1 MPKILFL
8 TAYPIEDASCRYRVH
23 QFLPYL
29 ESAGY
34 ECTVSA
40 FCSPELFSALKFNG
54 KIRTKVTG
62 TLHCTVQRLFQLFD
76 ISKFDFIVIHR
87 EAFPFFAPH
96 LENWVLR
103 RHQKVI
109 FSFDDAIYAGH
120 NEVAHLNH
128 PRLYRW
134 KHGRK
139 YDEVIRRSTQ
149 VIAGNRILAEYARR
163 FNPSVS
169 VIPTV
174 VDCRQYSLRARV
186 AEPHGSR
193 PVTVGWVG
201 SRSTA
206 SYLTL
211 VESALRRLAHSY
223 PGGVCFR
230 FIGHPAYAPNIPY
243 SSSVPF
249 MLESEI
255 EDLHSIDI
263 GLMPLPD
270 TEWTRGKCAFK
281 AIQYMASG
289 IPVVASP
296 VGMTPDLIQHGVNG
310 LLASSSDDWFRELE
324 RLICDPELRGRVAV
338 AGRKTVEQS
347 YSLEKWAPRF
357 VRLFDHLRD
366 EKRVWQTEHIA
377 A

>member
-8 TAYPIEDASCRYRVH
+8 TAYPIEDASCRYRVY
-23 QFLPYL
+23 QFLPYF
-29 ESAGY
+29 ERAGY

-40 FCSPELFSALKFNG
+40 FCSAELFSALKFSG
-54 KIRTKVTG
+54 RIRKKIAG
-62 TLHCTVQRLFQLFD
+62 TLRCAVQRLLQLAD

-87 EAFPFFAPH
+87 EAFPFLTP
-96 LENWVLR
+96 LVENWVLR

-120 NEVAHLNH
+120 SDVAHLNH
-128 PRLYRW
+128 PTLYRW
-134 KHGRK
+134 KHGRR
-139 YDEVIRRSTQ
+139 YDEVIRRCTH

-163 FNPSVS
+163 FNSGVS

-174 VDCRQYSLRARV
+174 VDCRQYPLRAG
-186 AEPHGSR
+186 AEGAQSSR
-193 PVTVGWVG
+193 PMTIGWMG

-206 SYLTL
+206 PYLSL
-211 VESALRRLAHSY
+211 VESALRRLAHAY

-243 SSSVPF
+243 SHSLPF
-249 MLESEI
+249 ELEREI
-255 EDLHSIDI
+255 QDLHSIDI

-296 VGMTPDLIQHGVNG
+296 VGITPDLIQHGVNG

-324 RLICDPELRGRVAV
+324 RLICDRELRARIAF

-357 VRLFDHLRD
+357 VSLFDQLNSGD
-366 EKRVWQTEHIA
+366 GILQTEQVA

>member
-1 MPKILFL
+1 MTKILFI

-23 QFLPYL
+23 QFVPYL
-29 ESAGY
+29 ERAGY

-40 FCSPELFSALKFNG
+40 FCSPELFTALKFSG
-54 KIRTKVTG
+54 RSRTKIAE
-62 TLHCTVQRLFQLFD
+62 TLRCAAHRLSRLVD
-76 ISKFDFIVIHR
+76 IPQFDFVVIHR
-87 EAFPFFAPH
+87 EAFPFFAPRV
-96 LENWVLR
+96 ENWVLR
-103 RHQKVI
+103 RHRKVI

-120 NEVAHLNH
+120 SEVAHLNH

-134 KHGRK
+134 KHGRR
-139 YDEVIRRSTQ
+139 YDEVIRRSYH

-163 FNPSVS
+163 FNSSVS

-174 VDCRQYSLRARV
+174 VDCRQYPVRGQLPGP
-186 AEPHGSR
+186 EGSR
-193 PVTVGWVG
+193 PIAIGWVG

-206 SYLTL
+206 PYLTL
-211 VESALRRLAHSY
+211 VESALRRLAHAY

-249 MLESEI
+249 ELETEI
-255 EDLHSIDI
+255 EDLQSIDI

-296 VGMTPDLIQHGVNG
+296 VGITPDLIQHGVNG
-310 LLASSSDDWFRELE
+310 LLASSADDWFRELE
-324 RLICDPELRGRVAV
+324 RLICDRELRERIALT
-338 AGRKTVEQS
+338 GRKTVEQS
-347 YSLEKWAPRF
+347 YSLEKWAPRL
-357 VRLFDHLRD
+357 VSLFDQLKDGERA
-366 EKRVWQTEHIA
+366 RQTESIA

>member
-23 QFLPYL
+23 QFLPHL
-29 ESAGY
+29 EQAGY
-34 ECTVSA
+34 ECTVST
-40 FCSPELFSALKFNG
+40 FCSPKLFSALKNSG
-54 KIRTKVTG
+54 RIRSKIAETVR
-62 TLHCTVQRLFQLFD
+62 CTAKRLADLGD
-76 ISKFDFIVIHR
+76 ISKFDFVLIHR
-87 EAFPFFAPH
+87 EAFPFFVPRV
-96 LENWVLR
+96 ENWVLG

-120 NEVAHLNH
+120 SEVAHLNH
-128 PRLYRW
+128 PALYRW
-134 KHGRK
+134 KHGRR
-139 YDEVIRRSTQ
+139 YDEVIRRSTH

-163 FNPSVS
+163 FNSSVS
-169 VIPTV
+169 TIPTV
-174 VDCRQYSLRARV
+174 VDCRQYSFKVKA
-186 AEPHGSR
+186 PQTSG
-193 PVTVGWVG
+193 PITIGWMG

-206 SYLTL
+206 PYLSL
-211 VESALRRLAHSY
+211 VESALRRLAHAY

-230 FIGHPAYAPNIPY
+230 FIGHPAYSPNIPY

-249 MLESEI
+249 EIESEI

-296 VGMTPDLIQHGVNG
+296 VGITPDLIQQDVNG
-310 LLASSSDDWFRELE
+310 LLVSSSDDWFRELE
-324 RLICDPELRGRVAV
+324 RLICDRDLRDRIAL
-338 AGRKTVEQS
+338 AARHTIEQF

-357 VRLFDHLRD
+357 VSLFDQLTNG
-366 EKRVWQTEHIA
+366 KRVSQIEQMA

>member
-1 MPKILFL
+1 MTKILFL
-8 TAYPIEDASCRYRVH
+8 TAYPVEDASCRYRVH

-29 ESAGY
+29 ERAGY
-34 ECTVSA
+34 ECAVST
-40 FCSPELFSALKFNG
+40 FCSPELFNALKYRG
-54 KIRTKVTG
+54 RSGTKIAEAVR
-62 TLHCTVQRLFQLFD
+62 CAAQRLSDLVD
-76 ISKFDFIVIHR
+76 ISKFDFVVIHR
-87 EAFPFFAPH
+87 EAFPFFAPQI
-96 LENWVLR
+96 ENWVIR

-120 NEVAHLNH
+120 SEVAHLNH
-128 PRLYRW
+128 PTLYRW
-134 KHGRK
+134 KHGRR
-139 YDEVIRRSTQ
+139 YDEVIRRSMH

-163 FNPSVS
+163 FNSRVS

-174 VDCRQYSLRARV
+174 VDCRQYPLRV
-186 AEPHGSR
+186 QLPGPQSSR
-193 PVTVGWVG
+193 PIAVGWVG

-206 SYLTL
+206 PYLAL
-211 VESALRRLAHSY
+211 VESALRRLAHAY
-223 PGGVCFR
+223 PGGACFR

-249 MLESEI
+249 KLESEI

-270 TEWTRGKCAFK
+270 TEWARGKCGFK

-296 VGMTPDLIQHGVNG
+296 VGITPDLIQHGVNG

-324 RLICDPELRGRVAV
+324 RLICDRELRARIAL

-347 YSLEKWAPRF
+347 YSLENWAPRF
-357 VRLFDHLRD
+357 VRLFDQLKSSD
-366 EKRVWQTEHIA
+366 GILQAEQVA